1 MIHELKVDRE
11 YFIPIVQGKKTFEVR
26 KNDRDF
32 QIGDFLALNETE
44 KTPGGVNYTGDAVLA
59 VVQYILDTPDYCK
72 DGFVIMGIK
81 PCGVTFTSEC
91 GPRFFLTREEV
102 ARSGGL
108 NL

>member
-1 MIHELKVDRE
+1 MIHELKVDRK
-11 YFIPIVQGKKTFEVR
+11 YFISIAQGKKTFEVR

-59 VVQYILDTPDYCK
+59 IVKYILDTPDYCK

-81 PCGVTFTSEC
+81 LCGVTFDSAY
-91 GPRFFLTREEV
+91 GPCILLKREE
-102 ARSGGL
+102 GKE
-108 NL
+108 

>member
-11 YFIPIVQGKKTFEVR
+11 YFMPIMQGKKTFEVR

-59 VVQYILDTPDYCK
+59 VVNYILDTPDYCK

-81 PCGVTFTSEC
+81 PCAVTFASEY
-91 GPRFFLTREEV
+91 GPRFLLTREDV
-102 ARSGGL
+102 ARIGGY

>member
-32 QIGDFLALNETE
+32 QLGDFLALNETHDG
-44 KTPGGVNYTGDAVLA
+44 KYTGDAVLA
-59 VVQYILDTPDYCK
+59 VVQYILDTPVFCK